1 MVDHTPGHTEG
12 SVTFRT
18 PYAQQDVSELMF
30 SGDLLFAGSIGRTDL
45 PGGDHATMLRSL
57 TSKVLPLADD
67 IVVLPGHGEQT
78 SIGRERATNPFLQDL
93 TAGPGRDMS
102 KIAPLSGFPELLPA
116 QRAVEREVIA
126 SVSRT
131 FELHGFT
138 NIETRVV
145 EPLDRLAK
153 GGEVDKEIYVLQRI
167 AAEPDAKAE
176 LGLHF
181 DLTVPFARYVL
192 EHAGHLEFPFRRFQV
207 QPAWRGERPQE
218 GRYRQFTQ
226 ADVDIVG
233 RDELPFHHDV
243 EVMAV
248 MVDALGRLPIP
259 RVSFQFNNRK
269 LIQGFYR
276 GPGRSTTSPTPSG
289 SSTSST
295 SSRPTRS
302 REMLVERVGTTP
314 EQAQRCLE
322 LATIRVEDT
331 SFVAKVRALGV
342 SDELLEQGLD
352 ELAAVVEG
360 CRAVAGDRVG
370 VEANLRIARGLDY
383 YTGTVVEI
391 FMEGYERLKSVGG
404 GGRYDALAS
413 DGRTTYPGVGVSFG
427 VSRTLVPLIS
437 DGVLSGSRPVPSV
450 ALVALNNEDDRAAST
465 AVAAALRARDIACE
479 VAPAPAKFGKQIRF
493 AERRGIP
500 YVWFVQADGS
510 HQVKDI
516 RSGEQVEADP
526 ATWTPPE
533 ADLRPTI
540 ISTATTHH
548 HEETTSDPHP

>member
-1 MVDHTPGHTEG
+1 
-12 SVTFRT
+12 
-18 PYAQQDVSELMF
+18 
-30 SGDLLFAGSIGRTDL
+30 
-45 PGGDHATMLRSL
+45 
-57 TSKVLPLADD
+57 
-67 IVVLPGHGEQT
+67 
-78 SIGRERATNPFLQDL
+78 
-93 TAGPGRDMS
+93 MS
-102 KIAPLSGFPELLPA
+102 KISPLSGFPELLPA
-116 QRAVEREVIA
+116 QRTVERDVIA
-126 SVSRT
+126 SLSRT
-131 FELHGFT
+131 FELHGFA

-145 EPLDRLAK
+145 EPIDRLAK

-167 AAEPDAKAE
+167 AAEPDAKAD

-192 EHAGHLEFPFRRFQV
+192 EHAGHLEFPFRRFQI

-243 EVMAV
+243 EVMSV

-276 GPGRSTTSPTPSG
+276 GLGIDDVTDAIRVIDKLDKLPGD
-289 SSTSST
+289 
-295 SSRPTRS
+295 
-302 REMLVERVGTTP
+302 EVAAMLVERVGTTP

-331 SFVAKVRALGV
+331 SFVERVRALGV
-342 SDELLEQGLD
+342 ADDLLD
-352 ELAAVVEG
+352 EGLAELAEVVEA
-360 CRAVAGDRVG
+360 CSAVAGDRVG

-383 YTGTVVEI
+383 YTGTVVEV
-391 FMEGYERLKSVGG
+391 FMEGYEHLKSVGG

-427 VSRTLVPLIS
+427 VSRTLIPLIA
-437 DGVLSGSRPVPSV
+437 DGVLSGSRPVPSAV
-450 ALVALNNEDDRAAST
+450 LVALNAEEDRAASA
-465 AVAAALRARDIACE
+465 AVAQALRERDIACE
-479 VAPAPAKFGKQIRF
+479 VAPTPAKFGKQIRF
-493 AERRGIP
+493 ADRRAIP
-500 YVWFVQADGS
+500 YVWFVQAASADGVPDEVR

-516 RSGEQVEADP
+516 RTGEQVDADP

-533 ADLRPTI
+533 ADLRPSI
-540 ISTATTHH
+540 VTTTPT
-548 HEETTSDPHP
+548 EENQ